1 VTLSPRAGLLFL
13 AISLFLNPLAR
24 AEQAQRPSA
33 GSVDYAWVDSLER
46 QIEKLL
52 PTLLGS
58 LAAARR
64 EREPTIVRC
73 FDRAISALHSVER
86 QVAYHADRLEEP
98 ELAKRGRHQKAL
110 LLLRGRVEELSQS
123 GVRCFTDGALSQG
136 GQTQVEVSYE
146 APRGP

>member
-1 VTLSPRAGLLFL
+1 MTLSPRAGLLFL
-13 AISLFLNPLAR
+13 AISLAFGPLAH
-24 AEQAQRPSA
+24 AEQAPRVGTS
-33 GSVDYAWVDSLER
+33 SVDYDWVDSLER

-52 PTLLGS
+52 PRLLGS

-64 EREPTIVRC
+64 EREPAIVRC
-73 FDRAISALHSVER
+73 FDRAISALHSVEK

-98 ELAKRGRHQKAL
+98 DLSTRGRHQKAL

-136 GQTQVEVSYE
+136 GQTQVEVSYQ
-146 APRGP
+146 AP